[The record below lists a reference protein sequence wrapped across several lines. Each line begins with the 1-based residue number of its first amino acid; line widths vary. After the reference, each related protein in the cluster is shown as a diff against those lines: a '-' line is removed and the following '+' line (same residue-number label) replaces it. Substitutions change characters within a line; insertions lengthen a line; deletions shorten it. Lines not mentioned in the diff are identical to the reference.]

1 MESKVGLTLFASTW
15 NALAFWC
22 GTLMVSTGVALHL
35 PMFWM
40 GRNMHFRLA
49 GMPMD
54 NGMLVGMGLIIGGF
68 VAAGFGLRPPHRL
81 HTAIAGAITPPENAP
96 LTRAHWLQLGI
107 LAVAFIIDV
116 MKAASL
122 GFIVPGVASEYGLD
136 RAAVS
141 VLPFSGLIGTTVGSF
156 IWGALA
162 DFYGRRAS
170 ILLAAV
176 MFIGTSI
183 CGAMPSFNWNIFMCF
198 VMGLAAGGML
208 PVANALLAEIMPA
221 KHRGWALVLIGG
233 IGTVGG
239 YFATSVAS
247 ALLQPDF
254 SWRIMWLISFPTGL
268 LLVALS
274 PLMPESA
281 RYLLQMGR
289 IDEARETLAK
299 FGTVITA
306 GPETPPATSRA
317 PEVPARSIKESLSSP
332 GLFGTSVALTLAAL
346 AWGFVNYGVLL
357 WLPTTLAAE
366 GRSVAVVSGIIA
378 RSALIAIP
386 TVVVAT
392 WLYGIWSTKRALI
405 VAIAVTTLGLLAL
418 LLRESVPMLSN
429 PVISVSLIII
439 GASAV
444 VSFIIPYAAENF
456 PVRLRGRATGWVA
469 GCSKAGGVFA
479 QGLAAMALVPS
490 LGIAAGLI
498 AVPAVLSLMMVA
510 AFGQE
515 THGVDLGTLET
526 ATKWAGKED
535 GKLRERLA
543 GANTSAL

>member
-1 MESKVGLTLFASTW
+1 MLLQGVARADVARFGAKVDHRGRLALFASKW

-22 GTLMVSTGVALHL
+22 GTLMVSVGVLLHL
-35 PMFWM
+35 PMYWM
-40 GRNMHFRLA
+40 GRHMHFRLS

-68 VAAGFGLRPPHRL
+68 VAAGFGLRPPRPTHS
-81 HTAIAGAITPPENAP
+81 AMAGAVIPSENTP

-116 MKAASL
+116 MKASSL
-122 GFIVPGVASEYGLD
+122 GFVVPGMAEEYGLS

-141 VLPFSGLIGTTVGSF
+141 VLPFIALIGTTIGSF

-176 MFIGTSI
+176 MFVGTSI
-183 CGAMPSFNWNIFMCF
+183 CGTMPSFNWNIFMCF

-221 KHRGWALVLIGG
+221 RHRGWALVLIGG

-247 ALLQPDF
+247 ALLQPVF
-254 SWRIMWLISFPTGL
+254 SWRVMWLISFPTGL

-274 PLMPESA
+274 PLLPESA

-289 IDEARETLAK
+289 IDEARETFAR

-306 GPETPPATSRA
+306 GPEIAPTSDRALPASR
-317 PEVPARSIKESLSSP
+317 SMKESLSSP

-366 GRSVAVVSGIIA
+366 GRSVAAVSGIIA
-378 RSALIAIP
+378 SSALIAIP
-386 TVVVAT
+386 TVLVAT

-405 VAIAVTTLGLLAL
+405 VAIGVTTLGLLAL
-418 LLRESVPMLSN
+418 LLRQSLPILSN
-429 PVISVSLIII
+429 PIISVSLIII

-456 PVRLRGRATGWVA
+456 PLRLRGRATGWVA

-515 THGVDLGTLET
+515 THGVDLGSLET
-526 ATKWAGKED
+526 AT
-535 GKLRERLA
+535 
-543 GANTSAL
+543 T